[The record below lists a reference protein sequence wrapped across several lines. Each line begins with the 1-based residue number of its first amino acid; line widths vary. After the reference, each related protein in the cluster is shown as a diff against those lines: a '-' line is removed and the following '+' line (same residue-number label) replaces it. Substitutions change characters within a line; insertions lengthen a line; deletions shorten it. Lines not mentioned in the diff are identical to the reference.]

1 MKDGVERFKDDLRS
15 VGLQN
20 PVLLTRKLER
30 IGLNRLE
37 LDIMKLRYIDGLL
50 IKQMPDVLNCGE
62 RWIKSVHSVA
72 IIKALD
78 RLSVADLVEMGI
90 HFNVTPKTLYL
101 A

>member
-20 PVLLTRKLER
+20 PVLLIRKLEN
-30 IGLNRLE
+30 IGLSRLE
-37 LDIMKLRYIDGLL
+37 FSIMKLRYVDGLL

-90 HFNVTPKTLYL
+90 HFNITPKTLYQ

>member
-1 MKDGVERFKDDLRS
+1 MRDGVDRFKDDLRS

-20 PVLLTRKLER
+20 PLLLTRKLKH
-30 IGLNRLE
+30 IGLSPLE
-37 LDIMKLRYIDGLL
+37 FDIMKLRYIDGLL

-90 HFNVTPKTLYL
+90 HFEVTPKTLYMC
-101 A
+101 